1 MRVARLLLATWCTI
15 RAKKQRPRDACEA
28 ALGVLAWRNP
38 GIMDDWL
45 GDGAGTAHARAWA
58 AWRASRGR
66 AAFDAGDAAAAYAR
80 DVAAG
85 SATRRRSPSPRARGG
100 AAGPAVAAVAL
111 RRVEDNRT
119 APAFAPRPRPIS
131 LGFWAPFCGA
141 FAADYACLGYET
153 PRECAGGVVDGAHG
167 LPAAAR
173 DAPASRAEAEA
184 LLEAYRRGP
193 VGTFARATYFCPLK
207 AGNGVF
213 GFLNAFALAVV
224 TNRTL
229 VARFASPPDFAGN
242 SEAACGA
249 ALRLRRWTAE
259 AHILATPGL
268 DELPATFVDFGVMY
282 GHNAA
287 AAAMPEAARCLGP
300 PARAAALFRGG
311 LDLAYGV
318 LFHAAFELARPVPVD
333 ADAGFS
339 VALHSRH
346 RGGRGADASREAAA
360 SRASSRARRPCV
372 VRIMSDR
379 AATRANADFAE
390 HGPSRAFFADL
401 AVAAAATDGLVATVS
416 STASNL
422 VAALVAHGHSR
433 RARAAPLARCLL
445 TYGPARPWYLPYA
458 GDAPRRPGDAPT
470 RPGDAP
476 RRRLAG
482 AERCVTVVAATRN
495 TTPPDTDAAGCAV
508 VRVAHFDGLLASVD
522 RYDGK
527 YGRFSG
533 EVPFSAADW
542 AAALALDGDGSRLDA
557 WARLARGVER
567 CDADAR
573 GAFDVVVFGGSVT
586 GGRSCWNPTFPFD
599 EGANCSAWHRF
610 EAWLRWRY
618 PRCPGLRVVNRF
630 EGSTTTAWRVVNW
643 ADVADAVARAAMV
656 VVDFSVNDDG
666 DGAVY
671 AEARDATESLA
682 RLVLSEGAVLVVFV
696 AMRKLAD
703 VDDGYQAEVVAP
715 NARYYGFLVVSY
727 RDALGGAAPL
737 PPRNFTARLGA
748 AVAACGGRYLS
759 DFAAADLAAAGP
771 AWRLVANGSKSGV
784 EAAAGAAGSRLRD
797 AARRLSLEVRL
808 GPRPALLVTALAS
821 YETFADGVF
830 WLDDDVAAAEA
841 ALAATEAL
849 EDFCAPKP
857 CGPREACAEKLPECA
872 AFAAGLSPAPHVVR
886 GAWRDRSTMPRTSVF
901 FERAELAP
909 PTRRVPVRTFVLRP
923 GSRFAAPGTH
933 ALHVVPRPPRSPASP
948 PAKFRLLRVR
958 SC

>member
-45 GDGAGTAHARAWA
+45 GRSGYCPSVTHGVSVAARVDEAAPEAADDWAPRRRRARRTRAWA

-85 SATRRRSPSPRARGG
+85 FRHAATQPVAPRR

-153 PRECAGGVVDGAHG
+153 PRECAGGVVDGARP
-167 LPAAAR
+167 PAAAR

-193 VGTFARATYFCPLK
+193 VGT
-207 AGNGVF
+207 
-213 GFLNAFALAVV
+213 
-224 TNRTL
+224 
-229 VARFASPPDFAGN
+229 
-242 SEAACGA
+242 EAACGA
-249 ALRLRRWTAE
+249 ALRLRRWVARDDGAANWSTVPGWPAKQTAE

-287 AAAMPEAARCLGP
+287 AAAMPEARCLG
-300 PARAAALFRGG
+300 AAAQRRRCRG
-311 LDLAYGV
+311 L
-318 LFHAAFELARPVPVD
+318 
-333 ADAGFS
+333 
-339 VALHSRH
+339 
-346 RGGRGADASREAAA
+346 AA
-360 SRASSRARRPCV
+360 SSAARRPCV

-379 AATRANADFAE
+379 AATRANVSAFARALGCAAKTAAGAAADEADFAE

-433 RARAAPLARCLL
+433 ARAAPPRCLL
-445 TYGPARPWYLPYA
+445 DVRPAPWYLPYA

-495 TTPPDTDAAGCAV
+495 TTPRHRRGRLRRRARRALRRP
-508 VRVAHFDGLLASVD
+508 LASVD

-671 AEARDATESLA
+671 AEARDATERLA

-715 NARYYGFLVVSY
+715 NARYYGFPVLMA
-727 RDALGGAAPL
+727 DAMAYAWEAAARRTVGEGAPAAPAPL

>member
-45 GDGAGTAHARAWA
+45 GRSGYCPSVTHGV
-58 AWRASRGR
+58 S
-66 AAFDAGDAAAAYAR
+66 
-80 DVAAG
+80 VAA
-85 SATRRRSPSPRARGG
+85 RVDE
-100 AAGPAVAAVAL
+100 AAPEAA
-111 RRVEDNRT
+111 DD
-119 APAFAPRPRPIS
+119 
-131 LGFWAPFCGA
+131 WAPCA
-141 FAADYACLGYET
+141 T
-153 PRECAGGVVDGAHG
+153 PPRTVAVVVRE
-167 LPAAAR
+167 P
-173 DAPASRAEAEA
+173 
-184 LLEAYRRGP
+184 
-193 VGTFARATYFCPLK
+193 

-249 ALRLRRWTAE
+249 ALRLRRWVARDDGAANWSTVPGWPAKQTAE

-287 AAAMPEAARCLGP
+287 AAAMPEARGAWGRR
-300 PARAAALFRGG
+300 AAAALFRGG

-339 VALHSRH
+339 VALHSRQRIDGDAVA
-346 RGGRGADASREAAA
+346 RGSVP
-360 SRASSRARRPCV
+360 RAR
-372 VRIMSDR
+372 
-379 AATRANADFAE
+379 
-390 HGPSRAFFADL
+390 H
-401 AVAAAATDGLVATVS
+401 
-416 STASNL
+416 
-422 VAALVAHGHSR
+422 
-433 RARAAPLARCLL
+433 
-445 TYGPARPWYLPYA
+445 
-458 GDAPRRPGDAPT
+458 
-470 RPGDAP
+470 
-476 RRRLAG
+476 
-482 AERCVTVVAATRN
+482 
-495 TTPPDTDAAGCAV
+495 AAGCAV

-557 WARLARGVER
+557 WARLARGVAR

-618 PRCPGLRVVNRF
+618 PRCQGSASSASGLDDDGLARRQLGGVPTPSRAQPWSSSTSA
-630 EGSTTTAWRVVNW
+630 STTTAT
-643 ADVADAVARAAMV
+643 AR
-656 VVDFSVNDDG
+656 SRR
-666 DGAVY
+666 
-671 AEARDATESLA
+671 ARDAAESLA

-696 AMRKLAD
+696 AMRAD
-703 VDDGYQAEVVAP
+703 VDDGYQAGSSRRTRATRLPRRRHRTRRRGGPREG
-715 NARYYGFLVVSY
+715 AR
-727 RDALGGAAPL
+727 RPAPL

-759 DFAAADLAAAGP
+759 DFAAADLAAAG
-771 AWRLVANGSKSGV
+771 RLAPRRQRVQVGRRGRR
-784 EAAAGAAGSRLRD
+784 GAAGRVP
-797 AARRLSLEVRL
+797 RRGRAGSLEVRL